1 MSELNESQ
9 KRQIEQQ
16 FHNYCLTVLQNEAC
30 DIHRQYERQRA
41 KEKFFDDLTSNELLG
56 LSIGLEN
63 VSDISMMIGTLEIP
77 IYDEVLAKALQQLSQ
92 YKREIILYYFFLEKT
107 EAEIAKIYNRT
118 QQSINYQR
126 KAILKQL
133 KQYLELEELM

>member
-16 FHNYCLTVLQNEAC
+16 FHNYCLTVLRNETC

-41 KEKFFDDLTSNELLG
+41 KEKFFDDLTTNELLQ
-56 LSIGLEN
+56 LSVGLEN
-63 VSDISMMIGTLEIP
+63 VPDIRMMLETHEIP

-107 EAEIAKIYNRT
+107 EAEIAKIYNRS

-133 KQYLELEELM
+133 KQYLELEELL

>member
-1 MSELNESQ
+1 MSELNETQ
-9 KRQIEQQ
+9 KRRIEQQ
-16 FHNYCLTVLQNEAC
+16 FHNYCLTVLQNAAC
-30 DIHRQYERQRA
+30 DIYRQYERQRA
-41 KEKFFDDLTSNELLG
+41 KEKFFDDLTPNELLG

>member
-107 EAEIAKIYNRT
+107 EAEIAKIYNRS

-133 KQYLELEELM
+133 KQYLELEELL

>member
-133 KQYLELEELM
+133 KQYLELEELL

>member
-1 MSELNESQ
+1 MYQLNEAQ

-41 KEKFFDDLTSNELLG
+41 KEKFLDDLTSEELLG
-56 LSIGLEN
+56 ISTGLEIVPDIRLSIGT
-63 VSDISMMIGTLEIP
+63 MEIP
-77 IYDEVLAKALQQLSQ
+77 IYDEVLANALQQLSQ

-107 EAEIAKIYNRT
+107 EAEIAKMYNRT

-126 KAILKQL
+126 KAIFKQL
-133 KQYLELEELM
+133 KQYLELEELL

>member
-1 MSELNESQ
+1 MSELNETQ
-9 KRQIEQQ
+9 KRRIEQQ

-30 DIHRQYERQRA
+30 DIHRRYERQRT
-41 KEKFFDDLTSNELLG
+41 KEKFFDDLTPNELLQ
-56 LSIGLEN
+56 LSVGLEN
-63 VSDISMMIGTLEIP
+63 VPDIRMTIGTLEIS
-77 IYDEVLAKALQQLSQ
+77 ISDEMLAKALQQLSQ

-133 KQYLELEELM
+133 KQYLELEELL

>member
-1 MSELNESQ
+1 MEQLSETQ

-16 FHNYCLTVLQNEAC
+16 FHNYCLTVLQHEAC

-41 KEKFFDDLTSNELLG
+41 KEKFFDDLTSEELLG
-56 LSIGLEN
+56 ISTDLEIVPDIRLSIGT
-63 VSDISMMIGTLEIP
+63 MEIP
-77 IYDEVLAKALQQLSQ
+77 IYDEVLANALQQLSQ
-92 YKREIILYYFFLEKT
+92 YKREIILAYFFLEKT

-133 KQYLELEELM
+133 KQYLELEELL

>member
-1 MSELNESQ
+1 MSELNETQ

-41 KEKFFDDLTSNELLG
+41 KEKFFDDLTPNELLQ
-56 LSIGLEN
+56 LSVGLEN
-63 VSDISMMIGTLEIP
+63 VPDIRMMIGTLEIP
-77 IYDEVLAKALQQLSQ
+77 IYDEMLAKALQQLSQ

-133 KQYLELEELM
+133 KQYLELEELL

>member
-41 KEKFFDDLTSNELLG
+41 KERFFDDLTSNELLG

-107 EAEIAKIYNRT
+107 EAEIAKIYNRS

-133 KQYLELEELM
+133 KQYLELEELL

>member
-1 MSELNESQ
+1 MSELNETQ

-41 KEKFFDDLTSNELLG
+41 KEKFFDDLTPNELLG

-133 KQYLELEELM
+133 KQYLELEELL

>member
-1 MSELNESQ
+1 MYQLNEAQ

-16 FHNYCLTVLQNEAC
+16 FHNYCLTVLQNEVC
-30 DIHRQYERQRA
+30 DILRQYERQRA
-41 KEKFFDDLTSNELLG
+41 KEKFLDDLTSEELLG
-56 LSIGLEN
+56 ISTGLEIVPDIRLSIGT
-63 VSDISMMIGTLEIP
+63 MEIP
-77 IYDEVLAKALQQLSQ
+77 IYDEVLANALQQLSQ

-107 EAEIAKIYNRT
+107 EAEIAKMYNRT

-133 KQYLELEELM
+133 KQYLELEELL

>member
-1 MSELNESQ
+1 MSELNETQ

-41 KEKFFDDLTSNELLG
+41 KEKFFDDLTPNELLQ
-56 LSIGLEN
+56 LSVGLEN
-63 VSDISMMIGTLEIP
+63 ISDISMMIGTHEIP
-77 IYDEVLAKALQQLSQ
+77 IYDEMLAKALQQLSQ

-133 KQYLELEELM
+133 KQYLELEELL